1 MGLEEHVDDVWT
13 LFAAV
18 ATHKYVISFCM
29 GVELVSVSRLIWTDK
44 VTIFNDICQ
53 DIVLLAASAM
63 KSFALPGLLTR
74 KTQFNF
80 C

>member
-29 GVELVSVSRLIWTDK
+29 GVELVSVSAYTMSMICHYSHSHKHALFERRPTATDGN
-44 VTIFNDICQ
+44 T
-53 DIVLLAASAM
+53 S
-63 KSFALPGLLTR
+63 
-74 KTQFNF
+74 
-80 C
+80 